1 MTRPGFSPYV
11 PRPIDRPA
19 VVPLTPDA
27 DLSVLDEAK
36 IFAAPDDPAD
46 WPAWRAAITR
56 WRDEAW
62 SRIDYTPHRYNTMA
76 EAGPRI
82 VEMVWLWDERL
93 YDFATGRFTVDAY
106 IDAGEAEFGGFDAV
120 MLWNAYPVLGIDAR
134 DHFAFFEDIP
144 ELPDV
149 VAAFQRRGVKVYF
162 TYYPWET
169 GSGPEAIEKVTAIV
183 ERCGFDAVFL
193 DSSKQAS
200 SRLRAALDA
209 IDPSIPI
216 ECESRVPLAQIA
228 DQTMSWAQ
236 WFADSEVPGVLR
248 AKWFERR
255 HELHHIRRWN
265 RSHLDELHSAWLNG
279 TGVLVWPVVF
289 GVWVGWNARDRAIL
303 AHMRRLYLENADH
316 FISENWTPLADH
328 PGQDAKI
335 YASRW
340 ETKTGRLWTLA
351 NRGEDYTGPL
361 LSIEPEQKEQGIWI
375 DLVSGEILAAARQA
389 DGRIA
394 LCGTM
399 PAGAIACIANRAAP
413 SAAAGPDIASAAH
426 DFPARVAERVPAP
439 FVLHQNGP
447 AGMTEL
453 DVPDGDL
460 TATYRLRET
469 ALYGEAPYVEEW
481 KPLPPRLHQ
490 IATMTRPLY
499 AHRIAIARDEVTNG
513 QFFQFLSHTA
523 YQPARPERFL
533 AHWHNGAPRPGT
545 ESDPVTHIE
554 LDDARAYAEWKR
566 LRLPTED
573 EWQIAAQQGL
583 LNRAEPLVWNLT
595 ESEHRDGRTRFAILK
610 GGCARLS
617 QVSDWYVESGPLPPE
632 RSVKLLA
639 VGAGLARSPMIGF
652 RCAVDIGSDG

>member
-1 MTRPGFSPYV
+1 MSTP
-11 PRPIDRPA
+11 
-19 VVPLTPDA
+19 VPLAPDA

-36 IFAAPDDPAD
+36 IFAAPDDPVD

-56 WRDEAW
+56 WRDEARR
-62 SRIDYTPHRYNTMA
+62 RIGYDPHRYEVMA
-76 EAGPRI
+76 EPGPRI

-106 IDAGEAEFGGFDAV
+106 LDAGEAEFGGFDAV

-144 ELPDV
+144 ELPQV

-193 DSSKQAS
+193 DSSKEAS
-200 SRLRAALDA
+200 SRLRTALDA
-209 IDPSIPI
+209 IDPTLPI

-236 WFADSEVPGVLR
+236 WFADSNVPGVLR

-289 GVWVGWNARDRAIL
+289 GVWVGWNDRDRAIL
-303 AHMRRLYLENADH
+303 ANMRRLYSENASY
-316 FISENWTPLADH
+316 FVSENWTPLADH
-328 PGQDAKI
+328 PGHDAEV

-340 ETKTGRLWTLA
+340 ETGAGRLWSLV
-351 NRGEDYTGPL
+351 NRGQDYAGPL
-361 LSIEPEQKEQGIWI
+361 LVVEPSEGEQGLWI
-375 DLVSGEILAAARQA
+375 DLVSGATLATERQS

-394 LCGTM
+394 ISGTL
-399 PAGAIACIANRAAP
+399 PAGAIACIVNRAAP
-413 SAAAGPDIASAAH
+413 PAAPGADIASVAP
-426 DFPARVAERVPAP
+426 DFPARVTERIGAPIVRHEHVP
-439 FVLHQNGP
+439 V
-447 AGMTEL
+447 GMALLE
-453 DVPDGDL
+453 VPDGEL
-460 TATYRLRET
+460 TVTYRLRET
-469 ALYGEAPYVEEW
+469 GLYGETPYIEEW

-490 IATMTRPLY
+490 IATMTRPLI
-499 AHRIAIARDEVTNG
+499 AHSIAIARDEVTNG
-513 QFFQFLSHTA
+513 QFAEFLAATDYH
-523 YQPARPERFL
+523 PMRRERFL
-533 AHWHNGAPRPGT
+533 AHWHKGTPRPGS
-545 ESDPVTHIE
+545 ENEPVTHVE
-554 LDDARAYAEWKR
+554 LDDARAYAAWAG

-573 EWQIAAQQGL
+573 EWQVAAHRGL
-583 LNRAEPLVWNLT
+583 LNRAEPMVWNLT
-595 ESEHRDGRTRFAILK
+595 ESEHHDGRTRFAILK
-610 GGCARLS
+610 GGCAPLP
-617 QVSDWYVESGPLPPE
+617 QVSDWHLESGPLAPE

-652 RCAVDIGSDG
+652 RCAADIGS